1 MNLEE
6 IVLSCSTP
14 QLSHS
19 LDKRCALNV
28 SNSATQF
35 DYTDIGCLLR
45 VVNRN
50 FRNSLDPVLDGICD
64 MRHDLHCFSKIIA
77 PSLSLDNML
86 IHLPRSN
93 IVFASQSN
101 VEIAFVIAEIEVDF
115 TTVIENEYFAMPARK
130 TMVKL

>member
-1 MNLEE
+1 
-6 IVLSCSTP
+6 
-14 QLSHS
+14 
-19 LDKRCALNV
+19 
-28 SNSATQF
+28 
-35 DYTDIGCLLR
+35 
-45 VVNRN
+45 
-50 FRNSLDPVLDGICD
+50 